1 MLSFLKKQRRI
12 FDSVLYVLETTKCQ
26 KLCVTRH
33 GSTSAIKYGVHGAQD
48 AGDMNLSM
56 LLVGSEMGE
65 MGVGL
70 DPLALMM
77 PSRLQPLVAVG
88 LGEPGTTPLSPI
100 VALDQE
106 LHHLPSPF
114 LSSQV
119 CLRSMELPLK

>member
-1 MLSFLKKQRRI
+1 
-12 FDSVLYVLETTKCQ
+12 
-26 KLCVTRH
+26 
-33 GSTSAIKYGVHGAQD
+33 
-48 AGDMNLSM
+48 MNLSM
-56 LLVGSEMGE
+56 LLVGGE

-106 LHHLPSPF
+106 LHHRPSPF

-119 CLRSMELPLK
+119 CPHVSRKT